1 MTAPARFGVLPTPEN
16 KQLAA
21 QEKRMDWMRRAACL
35 TGFALVGIA
44 SSQGQLADKKALT
57 LQIAKKVAAA
67 AEQAAA
73 ANHNNMFVLI
83 VDDGGNLMYMERMDD
98 AQLGSFEVARE
109 KARSAVFFKRPTK
122 MFEEAVTKNGYTP
135 ILKRYTAGRWESSAS
150 RRGCISRHRAGA
162 LMAKLARYAPVW
174 MTISSRAG

>member
-1 MTAPARFGVLPTPEN
+1 M
-16 KQLAA
+16 K
-21 QEKRMDWMRRAACL
+21 WMKRAACWA
-35 TGFALVGIA
+35 GFALVVVA

-73 ANHNNMFVLI
+73 VNHNNMFVLI

-135 ILKRYTAGRWESSAS
+135 ILKLPDAMPIEGGIPLIVDGHILGAIGVSGGTPQEDGKAAQ
-150 RRGCISRHRAGA
+150 AGA
-162 LMAKLARYAPVW
+162 DAFPGIVQ
-174 MTISSRAG
+174 GH